1 MLDQKLKTLLAV
13 AELKNFTK
21 AAEQLSLT
29 QPAVSHHISAL
40 EEELG
45 VHIFIRGRGELK
57 LTAEGEIIVRCAAR
71 MNAMN
76 NKLRDE
82 LRDYERHLTRVRI
95 GITHTAESNLITEV
109 LARYSRE
116 AGGTIITI
124 TTDTIN
130 NLYNMLENYELDLAI
145 VEGKP
150 YNRELNSLMLDTD
163 YLVCVMS
170 NENQLAG
177 REMVTLNELKKQ
189 KMILRLPSSA
199 TRILFESH
207 LESIG
212 ESLADFDVMLEVD
225 SIAAIKDLV
234 RKDLGISILARS
246 ACMDE
251 LRKGKITALPIENLS
266 MIRETNIVYHRDF
279 NHEEI
284 LQSLMKIYRETAKS
298 YR

>member
-13 AELKNFTK
+13 SELKNFTK

-29 QPAVSHHISAL
+29 QPAVSHHIAAL
-40 EEELG
+40 EDELG
-45 VHIFIRGRGELK
+45 VHIFVRGRGELR
-57 LTAEGEIIVRCAAR
+57 LTAEGEIVVRCAKR

-76 NKLRDE
+76 EKLRVE
-82 LRDYERHLTRVRI
+82 LRDHERHLTRVRI

-116 AGGTIITI
+116 AGCTSITII
-124 TTDTIN
+124 TDTIN

-150 YNRELNSLMLDTD
+150 YSRNLYSLMLDTD
-163 YLVCVMS
+163 YLVCIMS
-170 NENQLAG
+170 NENKLAK
-177 REMVTLNELKKQ
+177 REMVTLGELKKQ
-189 KMILRLPSSA
+189 KMILRLPTSA
-199 TRILFESH
+199 TRELFESH

-212 ESLADFDVMLEVD
+212 ESLANFDVMLEVD

-251 LRKGKITALPIENLS
+251 LRKGKMTALPIENLS

-279 NHEEI
+279 DHEEI
-284 LQSLMKIYRETAKS
+284 LQSLLKIYRDTSKT